1 MRTFY
6 WYKQC
11 PRCKQGELT
20 IMEDLTHRRLYFHCG
35 ECETGFLRPEDTD
48 DSEKGFLTLTE
59 DFEAENPSL
68 ERIVALG
75 WGEFAKHRFDI

>member
-1 MRTFY
+1 MSTCY

-20 IMEDLTHRRLYFHCG
+20 IMEDLTHQRLYFHCG
-35 ECETGFLRPEDTD
+35 ECETGFLRPEDAD
-48 DSEKGFLTLTE
+48 DSEKGFLTLAE
-59 DFEAENPSL
+59 DFEAEIPSL
-68 ERIVALG
+68 ERIVSLG